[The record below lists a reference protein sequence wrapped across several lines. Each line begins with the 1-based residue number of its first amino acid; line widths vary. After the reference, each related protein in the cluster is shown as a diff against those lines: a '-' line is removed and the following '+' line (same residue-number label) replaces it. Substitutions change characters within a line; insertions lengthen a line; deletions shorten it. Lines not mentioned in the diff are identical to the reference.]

1 MAESEPA
8 QKIRPNKI
16 EADERLLIEAA
27 QRDRALFADI
37 YDKYFE
43 MVYAYAGRRMRDR
56 ARTEDLTS
64 EVFHKALANLPRFKW
79 TGAPFGSWLLRIA
92 SNLIADRTKRA
103 ARERTASLDGETDR
117 GSGRRVGKGVDA
129 PSQTVGLLPRGA
141 SGPPQSQQGDL
152 EDAERRAHLFSLVN
166 GLAEDQRRVVVLRF
180 AEEKSIREIA
190 NELGRSEGAVKQLQ
204 FRALENLRKKF
215 TTEDT
220 ENMRTEVR

>member
-1 MAESEPA
+1 MAGSEPA
-8 QKIRPNKI
+8 QKARLGQRS
-16 EADERLLIEAA
+16 EADERRLVEAA
-27 QRDRALFADI
+27 QQDRACFGAV
-37 YDKYFE
+37 YERYFE
-43 MVYAYAGRRMRDR
+43 LVYGYVARRVNDR
-56 ARTEDLTS
+56 GATEDLTS

-152 EDAERRAHLFSLVN
+152 EDAERRAHLVSLVK

-180 AEEKSIREIA
+180 AEA
-190 NELGRSEGAVKQLQ
+190 
-204 FRALENLRKKF
+204 
-215 TTEDT
+215 
-220 ENMRTEVR
+220 

>member
-43 MVYAYAGRRMRDR
+43 MVYAY
-56 ARTEDLTS
+56 
-64 EVFHKALANLPRFKW
+64 
-79 TGAPFGSWLLRIA
+79 
-92 SNLIADRTKRA
+92 
-103 ARERTASLDGETDR
+103 
-117 GSGRRVGKGVDA
+117 
-129 PSQTVGLLPRGA
+129 
-141 SGPPQSQQGDL
+141 
-152 EDAERRAHLFSLVN
+152 AERRAHLFSLVN

-220 ENMRTEVR
+220 EKIRTEVR